1 MKFLIKKKYFFWI
14 LKFFSQIKRKNPDKL
29 MCWTFFSKKYLFFDV
44 ITIFSFQ
51 ATCFSSIIESVN
63 AFFSWTA
70 IHITYLTIV
79 NDSIHIYHNFLCFK
93 ELSKKISLT
102 LARLCLKNFK
112 AFFQRYEW
120 KIPTDWMI
128 LKRVNML

>member
-1 MKFLIKKKYFFWI
+1 MKRFEEKNVNFWNFEFFLKQLLLQIFSKFWNS
-14 LKFFSQIKRKNPDKL
+14 FSQNKRRNLNKI
-29 MCWTFFSKKYLFFDV
+29 MCWTFFSKKYLYFD
-44 ITIFSFQ
+44 INTFFSFQ
-51 ATCFSSIIESVN
+51 AICFSSIIESVN

-70 IHITYLTIV
+70 IHITYSTIV

-112 AFFQRYEW
+112 AVF
-120 KIPTDWMI
+120 
-128 LKRVNML
+128 